1 MSYYYLYLIKFEDG
15 RFYIGSRKS
24 RVPAKDDVRYWGSP
38 GKSIEHLWE
47 MKKEKYILFESTD
60 ISYKDLTDKEKIFI
74 REGWEKFGKDKCIN
88 KNVGGSIDPEL
99 LSKVGKENYK
109 NGIGG
114 IANLTIE
121 QRRLGQRRAAAT
133 KSVEF
138 QVRDPNG
145 KIHTGKGIY
154 PFAKKHGLN
163 GGNLWELVRGRYDS
177 YKGWTRADD
186 DPSTILTPLE
196 KSLKMRDERRGLWSK
211 ESQEKSKK
219 TLIEQ
224 RAVEYHVVSPDGKE
238 YKGRNAREFMREHEL
253 SGPFLQL
260 LSGKVDHHK
269 GWTRYGHPLN
279 YELEMDNR
287 GALKPKS
294 PPFKLRGPDGK
305 IYEGNSRVAFAR
317 NHGLNPMD
325 VSHVLNGHVGNSNG
339 WTLPIPKHDKRWD
352 NLKIKVKS
360 PDGKIYEVENRKEFC
375 EEHGLN
381 YGSFLKLTQKLG
393 KGSRKSYRGWT
404 RAEETE

>member
-88 KNVGGSIDPEL
+88 KNIGGNIDPEL
-99 LSKVGKENYK
+99 ISKIAKERYASGK
-109 NGIGG
+109 G
-114 IANLTIE
+114 AFTNLTQE
-121 QRRLGQRRAAAT
+121 QIYSRSIKSAVT
-133 KSVEF
+133 KSIEF
-138 QVRDPNG
+138 QIRDPNG
-145 KIHTGKGIY
+145 KIHTAKGIY

-163 GGNLWELVRGRYDS
+163 GSSLWEVVRGRYDS
-177 YKGWTRADD
+177 YKGWTNIDV
-186 DPSTILTPLE
+186 DPSTILTSLE
-196 KSLKMRDERRGLWSK
+196 KSHKFRDEERGMWSK
-211 ESQEKSKK
+211 ESKEKSRLA
-219 TLIEQ
+219 LIEKK
-224 RAVEYHVVSPDGKE
+224 AIEYHVVSPDGKE
-238 YKGRNAREFMREHEL
+238 YKGRNAREFMRDHGL
-253 SGPFLQL
+253 SGSFLQL

-269 GWTRYGHPLN
+269 GWTRYGHPLT

-294 PPFKLRGPDGK
+294 PPFKLKGPDGK
-305 IYEGNSRVAFAR
+305 IYEGNSRRSFAR
-317 NHGLNPMD
+317 EHGLTYNV
-325 VSHVLNGHVGNSNG
+325 VSSVLNGHVGNCKG

-352 NLKIKVKS
+352 NLKIRVKS
-360 PDGKIYEVENRKEFC
+360 PEGKIYEVENRKKFC
-375 EEHGLN
+375 EEHKLVYSGFLGLTGN
-381 YGSFLKLTQKLG
+381 
-393 KGSRKSYRGWT
+393 SRKSYKGWT
-404 RAEETE
+404 RVEETE

>member
-1 MSYYYLYLIKFEDG
+1 MIHYYLYLIKFEDG

-24 RVPAKDDVRYWGSP
+24 NVPAEEDVNYLGSP
-38 GKSIEHLWE
+38 GKVIEHLWE
-47 MKKEKYILFESTD
+47 MKKEKHILFESTD
-60 ISYKDLTDKEKIFI
+60 ISYKDLIDKEKIFI
-74 REGWEKFGKDKCIN
+74 KEGWEKFGKEKCVN
-88 KNVGGSIDPEL
+88 KNIGGNIDPEL
-99 LSKVGKENYK
+99 ISKVAKENYK

-114 IANLTIE
+114 IANLTME
-121 QRRLGQRRAAAT
+121 QRRLGQRRASVT

-163 GGNLWELVRGRYDS
+163 GANLWEVVRGRYDS
-177 YKGWTRADD
+177 YKGWTNIDV
-186 DPSTILTPLE
+186 DPSTILTFLE
-196 KSLKMRDERRGLWSK
+196 KSHKMRDERRGIWSK
-211 ESQEKSKK
+211 ESREKSKK

-238 YKGRNAREFMREHEL
+238 YKGKNATEFMREHGL

-269 GWTRYGHPLN
+269 GWTRYGHPLT
-279 YELEMDNR
+279 YELEMDVR
-287 GALKPKS
+287 GSLKPKS

-305 IYEGNSRVAFAR
+305 IYEGNGRRAFAR
-317 NHGLNPMD
+317 KYGLTFND
-325 VSHVLNGHVGNSNG
+325 VSSVLNGHVGNCKG

-352 NLKIKVKS
+352 NLKIRVKS
-360 PDGKIYEVENRKEFC
+360 PEGKIYEVENRKKFC
-375 EEHGLN
+375 EEHKLVYSGFLGLTGN
-381 YGSFLKLTQKLG
+381 
-393 KGSRKSYRGWT
+393 SRKSYKGWT
-404 RAEETE
+404 RVEETE

>member
-1 MSYYYLYLIKFEDG
+1 MIKFEDG

-24 RVPAKDDVRYWGSP
+24 KVPAKEDVNYWGSP
-38 GKSIEHLWE
+38 GKMNKPLWE
-47 MKKEKYILFESTD
+47 MKKEKHILFESSD
-60 ISYKDLTDKEKIFI
+60 ISYADLTAKETIFI
-74 REGWEKFGKDKCIN
+74 REGWKKFGKDKCIN
-88 KNVGGSIDPEL
+88 KNVAGHIDPEL
-99 LSKVGKENYK
+99 ISKVAKENYE

-114 IANLTIE
+114 IANLTME
-121 QRRLGQRRAAAT
+121 QRRLGQRRSAVT

-145 KIHTGKGIY
+145 KIHTAKGIY

-163 GGNLWELVRGRYDS
+163 GANLWEVVRGRCDS
-177 YKGWTRADD
+177 YKGWTNIDV
-186 DPSTILTPLE
+186 DPSTLLTYSE
-196 KSLKMRDERRGLWSK
+196 KCSKMAKEGKGIWSK
-211 ESQEKSKK
+211 ESREKSKQ

-238 YKGRNAREFMREHEL
+238 YKGKNASEFMREHGL
-253 SGPFLQL
+253 SGTFTQL
-260 LSGKVDHHK
+260 LSGKIDHHK
-269 GWTRYGHPLN
+269 GWTRYGHPLT

-305 IYEGNSRVAFAR
+305 IYEGNSRIAFAR

-325 VSHVLNGHVGNSNG
+325 VSAVLNGHVGNSNG

-375 EEHGLN
+375 EEHGFN
-381 YGSFLKLTQKLG
+381 YRSFLKLTQKSG

-404 RAEETE
+404 RVEETE